1 MSRLDFTR
9 FFLPIAPQL
18 QGVEAELQRVLTSD
32 VPVVEKLGAHVRSGQ
47 GKRLRPAL
55 VLLSARFCGLG
66 QAAPPDLPPGQAS
79 GLDVRFGAIF
89 EMIHTATLVH
99 DDVIDHARLR
109 RGKPTLNA
117 LWGNTLTVL
126 FGDLLYI
133 HAMSS
138 AIQGRN
144 WRLMEILAE
153 VTTRMIEGEL
163 IQNDVLYRLDTSRK
177 DYFDIQ
183 ERKTA
188 LLFGGCTESGAVMS
202 GLGPEACASMRAFG
216 LEVGR
221 AFQLV
226 DDLLD
231 YTATSD
237 QLGKPAFSD
246 LREGKLT
253 LPMLTL
259 LAKAP
264 GEATPLV
271 ERIWANGEEH
281 PVEPEVEQA
290 LRALLARHDALA
302 ETRELA
308 ARASTAAR
316 HAIEALDGHGP
327 TKSLL
332 LEIPNALLSRSQ

>member
-1 MSRLDFTR
+1 LSRLDLSHY
-9 FFLPIAPQL
+9 FLPIAPKL
-18 QGVEAELQRVLTSD
+18 VGVEAELQRILQSD
-32 VPVVEKLGAHVRSGQ
+32 VEVVQKLADHVRGGQ

-55 VLLSARFCGLG
+55 VMLSSRFCGV
-66 QAAPPDLPPGQAS
+66 PNDE
-79 GLDVRFGAIF
+79 DVRFGAVF
-89 EMIHTATLVH
+89 ELIHTATLVH
-99 DDVIDHARLR
+99 DDVIDHAQLR
-109 RGKPTLNA
+109 RGMPTLNR

-126 FGDLLYI
+126 FGDLLYLV
-133 HAMSS
+133 AMNE
-138 AIQGRN
+138 AIAGRS
-144 WRLMEILAE
+144 WRMMEIFAE

-163 IQNDVLYRLDTSRK
+163 IQNDVLFKLDTTRK

-188 LLFGGCTESGAVMS
+188 LLFSGCTETGAVLTGRS
-202 GLGPEACASMRAFG
+202 LEECRSMREYG

-231 YTATSD
+231 YTATSE

-259 LAKAP
+259 LERAP
-264 GEATPLV
+264 DEVRSLIRT
-271 ERIWANGEEH
+271 IWHRGEEV
-281 PVEPEVEQA
+281 PIPEDEEAQ
-290 LRALLARHDALA
+290 LRALITRHDALS

-308 ARASTAAR
+308 LRASKNAVARLAAVQGD
-316 HAIEALDGHGP
+316 AATGV
-327 TKSLL
+327 LL
-332 LEIPNALLSRSQ
+332 REIPEVLLSRSK

>member
-9 FFLPIAPQL
+9 FFLPIAPKL
-18 QGVEAELQRVLTSD
+18 LGVEAELQRILGSD
-32 VPVVEKLGAHVRSGQ
+32 VPVVEKLAAHVREGQ

-55 VLLSARFCGLG
+55 VLLSARFCGEG
-66 QAAPPDLPPGQAS
+66 REAGGS
-79 GLDVRFGAIF
+79 GTDVRFGAIF
-89 EMIHTATLVH
+89 ELIHTATLVH
-99 DDVIDHARLR
+99 DDVIDHARTR
-109 RGKPTLNA
+109 RGRPTLNT

-188 LLFGGCTESGAVMS
+188 LLFGGCTESGAVMA
-202 GLGPEACASMRAFG
+202 GRQAADCEAMRTFG

-253 LPMLTL
+253 LPLLTL
-259 LAKAP
+259 LETSPA
-264 GEATPLV
+264 EASPLV
-271 ERIWANGEEH
+271 ERVWSNGEEH
-281 PVEPEVEQA
+281 PVEPEVEAA
-290 LRALLARHDALA
+290 LRELLDRHGALA

-308 ARASTAAR
+308 ARASTAAAR
-316 HAIEALDGHGP
+316 AIEALEGDQA
-327 TKSLL
+327 TKALL
-332 LEIPNALLSRSQ
+332 LEIPNALLSRSR

>member
-1 MSRLDFTR
+1 MRRLDLAR
-9 FFLPIAPQL
+9 YFLSIQPKLA
-18 QGVEAELQRVLTSD
+18 GVEAELQRLLQSD
-32 VPVVEKLGAHVRSGQ
+32 VAVVEKLAAHIREGQ

-55 VLLSARFCGLG
+55 VLLASRF
-66 QAAPPDLPPGQAS
+66 S
-79 GLDVRFGAIF
+79 GAEGDADIRFGAVF
-89 EMIHTATLVH
+89 ELIHTATLVH
-99 DDVIDHARLR
+99 DDVIDHAQLR
-109 RGKPTLNA
+109 RGKPTLNR

-138 AIQGRN
+138 AIQGRS
-144 WRLMEILAE
+144 WRLMEILSE

-163 IQNDVLYRLDTSRK
+163 IQNDVLFKLDTSRK

-188 LLFGGCTESGAVMS
+188 LLFGGCTEAGAV
-202 GLGPEACASMRAFG
+202 LGQRSEADCQAMRGYG
-216 LEVGR
+216 LEIGR

-231 YTATSD
+231 YTATSE

-259 LAKAP
+259 LEKAP
-264 GEATPLV
+264 EESRAIV
-271 ERIWANGEEH
+271 RRIWDRGEEV
-281 PVEPEVEQA
+281 PIPAEDEAA
-290 LRALLARHDALA
+290 LKRLLDAHDALA
-302 ETRELA
+302 ETRALA
-308 ARASTAAR
+308 RKASASATA
-316 HAIEALDGHGP
+316 ILDGLEGEKG
-327 TKSLL
+327 TKALL
-332 LEIPNALLSRSQ
+332 HEIPTALLDRSK

>member
-18 QGVEAELQRVLTSD
+18 QGVEAELERVLTSD
-32 VPVVEKLGAHVRSGQ
+32 VPVVEKLGAHVRGGR

-55 VLLSARFCGLG
+55 VLLAARFCGG
-66 QAAPPDLPPGQAS
+66 GGEPR

-138 AIQGRN
+138 AIQGRD

-163 IQNDVLYRLDTSRK
+163 IQNDVLYRLETSRK

-188 LLFGGCTESGAVMS
+188 LLFGGCTESGAVMA
-202 GLGPEACASMRAFG
+202 GLGAEACAALRTFG

-231 YTATSD
+231 YTATSAE
-237 QLGKPAFSD
+237 LGKPAFSD

-253 LPMLTL
+253 LPLLTL
-259 LAKAP
+259 LEKAP
-264 GEATPLV
+264 AQAAPLV
-271 ERIWANGEEH
+271 ERVWSNGEES
-281 PVEPEVEQA
+281 PVEPAVEA
-290 LRALLARHDALA
+290 GLRALLDRHDALA

-308 ARASTAAR
+308 ARASTAACR
-316 HAIEALDGHGP
+316 ALEGLDGDAG
-327 TKSLL
+327 TKALL
-332 LEIPNALLSRSQ
+332 LEIPNALLSRSR

>member
-1 MSRLDFTR
+1 MRRLDLAR
-9 FFLPIAPQL
+9 YFLAIQPKLTA
-18 QGVEAELQRVLTSD
+18 VEAELQRLLQSD
-32 VPVVEKLGAHVRSGQ
+32 VAVVEKLAAHIREGQ

-55 VLLSARFCGLG
+55 VLLSSRFNGAEG
-66 QAAPPDLPPGQAS
+66 DG
-79 GLDVRFGAIF
+79 DVRFGAVF
-89 EMIHTATLVH
+89 ELIHTATLVH
-99 DDVIDHARLR
+99 DDVIDHAQLR
-109 RGKPTLNA
+109 RGKPTLNR

-133 HAMSS
+133 QAMSS
-138 AIQGRN
+138 AIQGRS
-144 WRLMEILAE
+144 WRLMEILSE

-163 IQNDVLYRLDTSRK
+163 IQNDVLFKLDTSRK

-188 LLFGGCTESGAVMS
+188 LLFGGCTEAGAV
-202 GLGPEACASMRAFG
+202 LGAGSEADCEAMRRYG
-216 LEVGR
+216 LEIGR

-231 YTATSD
+231 YTATSE

-259 LAKAP
+259 LEKAP
-264 GEATPLV
+264 EETRGLV
-271 ERIWANGEEH
+271 RRIWDRGEEVPIPH
-281 PVEPEVEQA
+281 EDEDALKKLLQA
-290 LRALLARHDALA
+290 HDALA

-308 ARASTAAR
+308 RKASASATA
-316 HAIEALDGHGP
+316 ILGGLEGEKGTKALLH
-327 TKSLL
+327 
-332 LEIPNALLSRSQ
+332 EIPAALLDRSK

>member
-1 MSRLDFTR
+1 MSRLDLAR
-9 FFLPIAPQL
+9 YFLPIAPKL
-18 QGVEAELQRVLTSD
+18 AGVEAELQRILQSD
-32 VPVVEKLGAHVRSGQ
+32 VEVVQKLADHVRGGQ

-55 VLLSARFCGLG
+55 VMLSSRFCGV
-66 QAAPPDLPPGQAS
+66 QNDD
-79 GLDVRFGAIF
+79 DVRFGAVF
-89 EMIHTATLVH
+89 ELIHTATLVH
-99 DDVIDHARLR
+99 DDVIDHAQLR
-109 RGKPTLNA
+109 RGMPTLNR

-126 FGDLLYI
+126 FGDVLYLV
-133 HAMSS
+133 AMGE
-138 AIQGRN
+138 AIACRS
-144 WRLMEILAE
+144 WRMMEIFAE

-163 IQNDVLYRLDTSRK
+163 IQNDVLFKLDTSRK

-188 LLFGGCTESGAVMS
+188 LLFSGCTETGAVLTGRS
-202 GLGPEACASMRAFG
+202 EADCLAMRGYG

-221 AFQLV
+221 AFQLI

-259 LAKAP
+259 LQKAP
-264 GEATPLV
+264 DEVRPLI
-271 ERIWANGEEH
+271 RTIWDRGEEV
-281 PVEPEVEQA
+281 PIPAAEEIK
-290 LRALLARHDALA
+290 LRALIDQHDALA

-308 ARASTAAR
+308 LNASRNAVAHVAGMT
-316 HAIEALDGHGP
+316 GHPETGE
-327 TKSLL
+327 LL
-332 LEIPNALLSRSQ
+332 RDIPEALLSRSM

>member
-1 MSRLDFTR
+1 MSRLDLSHY
-9 FFLPIAPQL
+9 FLPIAPKL
-18 QGVEAELQRVLTSD
+18 VGVEAELQRILQSD
-32 VPVVEKLGAHVRSGQ
+32 VEVVQKLADHVRGGQ

-55 VLLSARFCGLG
+55 VMLSSRFCGV
-66 QAAPPDLPPGQAS
+66 PNDE
-79 GLDVRFGAIF
+79 DVRFGAVF
-89 EMIHTATLVH
+89 ELIHTATLVH
-99 DDVIDHARLR
+99 DDVIDHAQLR
-109 RGKPTLNA
+109 RGMPTLNR

-126 FGDLLYI
+126 FGDLLYLV
-133 HAMSS
+133 AMNE
-138 AIQGRN
+138 AIAGRS
-144 WRLMEILAE
+144 WRMMEIFAE

-163 IQNDVLYRLDTSRK
+163 IQNDVLFKLDTTRK

-188 LLFGGCTESGAVMS
+188 LLFSGCTETGAVLTGRS
-202 GLGPEACASMRAFG
+202 LEECRSMREYG

-231 YTATSD
+231 YTATSE

-259 LAKAP
+259 LERAP
-264 GEATPLV
+264 DEVRSLIRT
-271 ERIWANGEEH
+271 IWHRGEEV
-281 PVEPEVEQA
+281 PIPEDEEAQ
-290 LRALLARHDALA
+290 LRALIARHDALS

-308 ARASTAAR
+308 LRASKNAVARLAAVQGD
-316 HAIEALDGHGP
+316 AATGV
-327 TKSLL
+327 LL
-332 LEIPNALLSRSQ
+332 REIPEVLLSRSK

>member
-1 MSRLDFTR
+1 LSRLDLSR
-9 FFLPIAPQL
+9 YFLPIAPKL
-18 QGVEAELQRVLTSD
+18 AGVEAELQRILQSD
-32 VPVVEKLGAHVRSGQ
+32 VEVVQKLADHVRGGQ

-55 VLLSARFCGLG
+55 VALSSRFCGV
-66 QAAPPDLPPGQAS
+66 QNED
-79 GLDVRFGAIF
+79 DVRFGAVF
-89 EMIHTATLVH
+89 ELVHTATLVH
-99 DDVIDHARLR
+99 DDVIDHAQLR
-109 RGKPTLNA
+109 RSMPTLNR

-126 FGDLLYI
+126 FGDVLYLV
-133 HAMSS
+133 AMSE
-138 AIQGRN
+138 AIAGRS
-144 WRLMEILAE
+144 WRMMEIFAE

-163 IQNDVLYRLDTSRK
+163 IQNDVLFKLDTSRK

-188 LLFGGCTESGAVMS
+188 LLFSGCTESGAVLTARS
-202 GLGPEACASMRAFG
+202 QEECAAMRQYG

-231 YTATSD
+231 YTATSE

-259 LAKAP
+259 LEKAP
-264 GEATPLV
+264 DETRRLI
-271 ERIWANGEEH
+271 RTIWDRGEEV
-281 PVEPEVEQA
+281 PIPADEETA
-290 LRALLARHDALA
+290 LRALIARHDALA

-308 ARASTAAR
+308 LQASKNAVAQLAVVPGDAATG
-316 HAIEALDGHGP
+316 E
-327 TKSLL
+327 LL
-332 LEIPNALLSRSQ
+332 REIPEALLSRSK